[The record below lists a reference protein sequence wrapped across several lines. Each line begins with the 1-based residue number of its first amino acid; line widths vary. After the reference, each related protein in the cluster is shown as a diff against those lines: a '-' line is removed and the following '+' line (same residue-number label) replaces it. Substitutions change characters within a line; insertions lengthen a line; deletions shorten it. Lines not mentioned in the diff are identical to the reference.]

1 MILDQDS
8 CSARSE
14 NPECPSRGLVR
25 HLFTALLASA
35 LSMPS
40 VAAWGLNSAPKAAAA
55 KSNDVL
61 PLPPI
66 PHLESTPWM
75 QWNAT
80 APMLRIDTLM
90 APVITPLGIL
100 QDPQDRAKASPA
112 LS

>member
-1 MILDQDS
+1 MILDQDIG
-8 CSARSE
+8 SARAE
-14 NPECPSRGLVR
+14 KPESPTRGVVR
-25 HLFTALLASA
+25 HLLTALLASA
-35 LSMPS
+35 LAMPS
-40 VAAWGLNSAPKAAAA
+40 VAAWGMNSASKAAAA

>member
-1 MILDQDS
+1 MILDQNIG
-8 CSARSE
+8 SARAE
-14 NPECPSRGLVR
+14 KPESATWRVVR
-25 HLFTALLASA
+25 PLLTALLASA
-35 LSMPS
+35 LAMPS
-40 VAAWGLNSAPKAAAA
+40 VAARGMSSAPKSAAA
-55 KSNDVL
+55 KSNGVL

>member
-1 MILDQDS
+1 MILDQDIG
-8 CSARSE
+8 SARAE
-14 NPECPSRGLVR
+14 KPETPTRRVVR
-25 HLFTALLASA
+25 HLLTALLASA
-35 LSMPS
+35 LAMPS
-40 VAAWGLNSAPKAAAA
+40 VAAWGLNSALESAAV
-55 KSNDVL
+55 KSNGVL

-75 QWNAT
+75 QWNVT